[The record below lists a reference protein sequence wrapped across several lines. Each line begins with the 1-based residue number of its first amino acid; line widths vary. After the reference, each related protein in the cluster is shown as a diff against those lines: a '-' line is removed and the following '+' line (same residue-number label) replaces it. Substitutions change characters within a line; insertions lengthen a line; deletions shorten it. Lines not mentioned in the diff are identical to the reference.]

1 MELLDR
7 EGLEFLWSKIKQN
20 IENKINNIGS
30 DVTNNYATKVELL
43 AVQNTV
49 NSLTTAIEGNA
60 ANIQDLQK
68 TIDTMRDSI
77 AALDKSIANI
87 NVQISEI
94 QKSIQSL
101 DDKYLRKDK
110 DDTTSYTLTA
120 KSLYKS

>member
-60 ANIQDLQK
+60 VNIQDLQK

-77 AALDKSIANI
+77 AALDKSITNI

>member
-77 AALDKSIANI
+77 AALDKSITNI